1 MRKDQ
6 PEIVVIGELACFFVA
21 WVLCLGAALNE
32 YRGRDKTGPA
42 NEIAATSNFSTVY
55 DDLLE

>member
-6 PEIVVIGELACFFVA
+6 PEIVAIGELACFFAA
-21 WVLCLGAALNE
+21 WVLCLSVALNE
-32 YRGRDKTGPA
+32 YRGRDTTGPA
-42 NEIAATSNFSTVY
+42 NEIAATGNFSTVY